1 MFQFGKLVQRLW
13 RNFFQTIIWCPVAK
27 IQATFGNT
35 YLSKKPVR
43 GPFRRCSPLSR
54 RRVRAQVRSGSSR
67 ASCSYLPVD
76 QFQTIDIYERE
87 GRRGSITEP
96 DPPLG
101 RRKEANQVRGLPD
114 LCPVSPHL
122 GPDNP
127 CRYPPHSS
135 FALPFHWLLDE
146 LNWNLTRR

>member
-13 RNFFQTIIWCPVAK
+13 RNFYQTIIWCPVAK

-43 GPFRRCSPLSR
+43 GPFQRCRNRPPLTR

-96 DPPLG
+96 DPPSAGG
-101 RRKEANQVRGLPD
+101 RKPIKWEDFRTFVQSHLTSVPTTRADIL
-114 LCPVSPHL
+114 LIPHL
-122 GPDNP
+122 CYLSID
-127 CRYPPHSS
+127 CWTS
-135 FALPFHWLLDE
+135 LIE
-146 LNWNLTRR
+146 I